1 MKRTY
6 IAPQSDIEILNLVGS
21 ILNDPGTEVYSDTS
35 DDVHSNIANF
45 EEDMDLES
53 ELSSKS
59 SLWD

>member
-6 IAPQSDIEILNLVGS
+6 IAPQSDIEIINLIGS
-21 ILNDPGTEVYSDTS
+21 IMDDPGYGDYSPTS
-35 DDVHSNIANF
+35 DDVHSNVANF

-53 ELSSKS
+53 TFNSKS